1 MILSETF
8 ILACFPWVLL
18 RSTHGYKEMMP
29 CGQLCPL
36 RLCDYL
42 WKLMAENCQLTFFS

>member
-29 CGQLCPL
+29 CGQLCPPAAM
-36 RLCDYL
+36 RLSLETDG
-42 WKLMAENCQLTFFS
+42 